1 MVKSRKCAKCK
12 MTWRFPHSSGYF
24 ISKYLINVQMVV
36 SLKSGIFDIMLAK
49 HYVCYLSTYCI
60 LFLTTHGQKY
70 NSYCQRYSHLK
81 FQYKRKKIDI
91 TYLICGSQNNFL
103 SSFTT
108 YFSDWHVH
116 IIHITSAS
124 LVKLSMMTTVYVSA

>member
-1 MVKSRKCAKCK
+1 MPSVKWHDVFRIHQGISFLN
-12 MTWRFPHSSGYF
+12 TWLMFKWLYPW
-24 ISKYLINVQMVV
+24 KVEYLILCWQSIMSATCLHIV
-36 SLKSGIFDIMLAK
+36 S
-49 HYVCYLSTYCI
+49 I

-91 TYLICGSQNNFL
+91 TYLIYGSQNNFL

-124 LVKLSMMTTVYVSA
+124 LVKLSLMTTVYVSA